1 MSAPSSWGAPVP
13 DAHPPGPPVPTGPS
27 AGHGEPASAHVPRS
41 YPQLLRGPQHRWW
54 RPLVGLAVMA
64 GLLLALLVVAVVAMT
79 VVLVA
84 GGDLDVLTSGGD
96 VSAEVLAS
104 PGMFLLN
111 NLFLASFVPAAM
123 LAVWVGHRWRP
134 RWVASVVPGIRWR
147 WMLAVTGLCLGV
159 QVVGTL
165 VLWTVDGF
173 PSGTADDQAVAL
185 LLCVLLTTPLQCAG
199 EEYLCRGWLTQM
211 IGSWFS
217 RALLAVLVPAVV
229 TAAVFAGM
237 HSLGAEQ
244 NTALFLDR
252 LAFGLLASYLTWRT
266 GGLEAAIAAH
276 TANNVV
282 VMIPAILTGTLDD
295 SLAVAEAP
303 WGMVGLDVVV
313 MAVVAVVVTLLAAR
327 LRVQRVHDP
336 ATQPAGARAVAPP
349 PAPPGWGPHWPVAG
363 PPQAVPGAP
372 SAPAAPPAPAAWTTP
387 PTPPG

>member
-1 MSAPSSWGAPVP
+1 MSAPTPWAPP
-13 DAHPPGPPVPTGPS
+13 PSAHPPTALVPHPD
-27 AGHGEPASAHVPRS
+27 EPASAYVPRP

-54 RPLVGLAVMA
+54 RPLVGLAVMV
-64 GLLLALLVVAVVAMT
+64 GLVVVLFVLSTVAVL

-84 GGDLDVLTSGGD
+84 SDVDLLSMTGEISP
-96 VSAEVLAS
+96 ELLAS
-104 PGMFLLN
+104 PALFTVN

-123 LAVWVGHRWRP
+123 VAVWVGHRWRP

-147 WMLAVTGLCLGV
+147 WMLGVTAACLLV

-165 VLWTVDGF
+165 ALWAVDGF
-173 PSGTADDQAVAL
+173 PSGTADEQAVAL

-252 LAFGLLASYLTWRT
+252 FAFGLLASYLTWRT

-282 VMIPAILTGTLDD
+282 VMVPAILTGTLDD
-295 SLAVAEAP
+295 SLAVSDAP

-313 MAVVAVVVTLLAAR
+313 MVVVALVVTGLAR
-327 LRVQRVHDP
+327 WRRVQRLHDP
-336 ATQPAGARAVAPP
+336 AAQPTGARAVPPP
-349 PAPPGWGPHWPVAG
+349 PAPPGWGPHWPPAG
-363 PPQAVPGAP
+363 PPAAPLAAPPG
-372 SAPAAPPAPAAWTTP
+372 APPAPGGSVLDGP
-387 PTPPG
+387 GPTR